1 MAKKVQMGEKRDMAK
16 KARMGEK
23 LDRAKKAR
31 MGEKR
36 DRAKKARMATFVS
49 IHITSLGICCTVL
62 DFVYC
67 TSSLH
72 ERS

>member
-1 MAKKVQMGEKRDMAK
+1 
-16 KARMGEK
+16 MGEK

-36 DRAKKARMATFVS
+36 DRAKKAQMATFVS
-49 IHITSLGICCTVL
+49 IHINSLGICCTVL